1 MRRTDM
7 HTLRISGIEASGRH
21 GASEGEMDE
30 PQPFVVD
37 LTLGVEPGGDSVA
50 ATADYREIARRVRET
65 IETTSFHIIESI
77 ASRVADE
84 VAGLDGVV
92 WCRAVVHKPQAAE
105 RHGMAD
111 VSAEAVS
118 GTRLPPGDSA

>member
-1 MRRTDM
+1 M
-7 HTLRISGIEASGRH
+7 HTLRLSGIEASGRH
-21 GASEGEMDE
+21 GASDGERDR

-37 LTLGVEPGGDSVA
+37 LVLGVEPTGDAVTS
-50 ATADYREIARRVRET
+50 TADYRELARRVRGV
-65 IETTSFHIIESI
+65 IETTSFAIIETL
-77 ASRVADE
+77 AGRVADE
-84 VAGLDGVV
+84 VAATDGVV
-92 WCRAVVHKPQAAE
+92 WCRAVVHKPLAAE

>member
-1 MRRTDM
+1 M
-7 HTLRISGIEASGRH
+7 HTLRITGLEASGRH
-21 GASEGEMDE
+21 GASQGEMDE

-37 LTLGVEPGGDSVA
+37 LVLGVEPGEDSVV

-65 IETTSFHIIESI
+65 IETTSFHIVESI

-84 VAGLDGVV
+84 VAAIDGVV

-118 GTRLPPGDSA
+118 GTRLPQA